1 MLKFKRQAPGHYV
14 AGNVEIKKGVGIDQD
29 KWFCYFPDDK
39 VSYRRSYDDDKVSY
53 RRSYEAAKAWSE
65 KYMEKLQTYNVN
77 QVKTVKEQ
85 SLQRKLSRHLSYVV
99 GSESLGCVNTGRA
112 ACIAHLS
119 VNGKSFYVVGF
130 EGAVTDTI
138 FERIIFKIKK
148 DLQSGLFQDRYQ
160 TEVWGSISVFKSFKE
175 AEKAYRKM
183 DDKTRKQNEE
193 DRQAIAEA
201 KAKAKKGDMESVFA
215 LSDYGVI

>member
-1 MLKFKRQAPGHYV
+1 MKFNRQAPGHYV
-14 AGNVEIKKGVGIDQD
+14 ATAEKVEIQKGIGVDKD
-29 KWFCYFPDDK
+29 KWFCHFPDG
-39 VSYRRSYDDDKVSY
+39 KVSY

-65 KYMEKLQTYNVN
+65 KYIEKLQTYNVN

-148 DLQSGLFQDRYQ
+148 DLQSGLFQDCYQ
-160 TEVWGSISVFKSFKE
+160 TEVWGSVSVFKSFKE

-183 DDKTRKQNEE
+183 DGKTREQNEK
-193 DRQAIAEA
+193 DYQAIAEA
-201 KAKAKKGDMESVFA
+201 KAKAKKGDIKSVFA

>member
-29 KWFCYFPDDK
+29 KWFCHFPDG
-39 VSYRRSYDDDKVSY
+39 KVSY

-65 KYMEKLQTYNVN
+65 KYIEKLQTYNVTVN

-85 SLQRKLSRHLSYVV
+85 SLQHKLSRHLSYVV
-99 GSESLGCVNTGRA
+99 GAESLGCVNTGRA

-148 DLQSGLFQDRYQ
+148 DLQSGLFQDCYQ

-183 DDKTRKQNEE
+183 DDKMRERNLADLKVVK
-193 DRQAIAEA
+193 EA
-201 KAKAKKGDMESVFA
+201 KAKAKKGDIKSVFA

>member
-39 VSYRRSYDDDKVSY
+39 VSYRRSY
-53 RRSYEAAKAWSE
+53 EAAKAWSE
-65 KYMEKLQTYNVN
+65 KYIEKLQTYNVTVN

-85 SLQRKLSRHLSYVV
+85 SLQHKLSRHLSYVV
-99 GSESLGCVNTGRA
+99 GAESLGCVNTGRA

-193 DRQAIAEA
+193 DCQAIAEA
-201 KAKAKKGDMESVFA
+201 KAKAKKGDIEAMFT
-215 LSDYGVI
+215 LGDYGVL

>member
-39 VSYRRSYDDDKVSY
+39 VSYRRSY
-53 RRSYEAAKAWSE
+53 EAAKAWSE

-77 QVKTVKEQ
+77 VTVNQVKTVKEQ
-85 SLQRKLSRHLSYVV
+85 SLQHKLSRHLSYVV
-99 GSESLGCVNTGRA
+99 GAESLGCFNTGRA

-138 FERIIFKIKK
+138 FERIIFRIKK

-183 DDKTRKQNEE
+183 DDKTRKQNEK

-201 KAKAKKGDMESVFA
+201 KAKAKKGDIEAMFT
-215 LSDYGVI
+215 LGDYGVL

>member
-39 VSYRRSYDDDKVSY
+39 VSYRRSY
-53 RRSYEAAKAWSE
+53 EAAKAWSE

-77 QVKTVKEQ
+77 VTVNQVKTVKEQ
-85 SLQRKLSRHLSYVV
+85 ATSKEQSLQHKLSRHLSYVV
-99 GSESLGCVNTGRA
+99 GVESLGCVNTGRA

-148 DLQSGLFQDRYQ
+148 DLQSGLFQDCYQ

-183 DDKTRKQNEE
+183 DDKMRERNLADLKVVK
-193 DRQAIAEA
+193 EA
-201 KAKAKKGDMESVFA
+201 KAKAKKGDIKSVFA

>member
-1 MLKFKRQAPGHYV
+1 VLKFKRQAPGHYV

-39 VSYRRSYDDDKVSY
+39 VSYRRSY
-53 RRSYEAAKAWSE
+53 EAAKAWSE
-65 KYMEKLQTYNVN
+65 KYMEKLQEYNV
-77 QVKTVKEQ
+77 VKTVKEQ
-85 SLQRKLSRHLSYVV
+85 ATTSKKQSLQHKLSRHLSYVV
-99 GSESLGCVNTGRA
+99 GVETLGCVNTGRA

-119 VNGKSFYVVGF
+119 VNDKSFYVVGF

-138 FERIIFKIKK
+138 FEKIIFKIKK

-160 TEVWGSISVFKSFKE
+160 TEVWGSVSVFKSFKE

-183 DDKTRKQNEE
+183 DDKTKKQNEE

>member
-39 VSYRRSYDDDKVSY
+39 VSYRRSY
-53 RRSYEAAKAWSE
+53 EAAKAWSE

-77 QVKTVKEQ
+77 VTVNQVKTVKEQ
-85 SLQRKLSRHLSYVV
+85 SLQHKLSRHLSYVV
-99 GSESLGCVNTGRA
+99 GAESLGCFNTGRA

-138 FERIIFKIKK
+138 FERIIFRIKK

-183 DDKTRKQNEE
+183 DDKTRKQNEK
-193 DRQAIAEA
+193 DRQAMAEA
-201 KAKAKKGDMESVFA
+201 KAKAKKGDIEAMFT
-215 LSDYGVI
+215 LGDYGVL

>member
-39 VSYRRSYDDDKVSY
+39 VSYRRSY
-53 RRSYEAAKAWSE
+53 EAAKAWSE
-65 KYMEKLQTYNVN
+65 KYMEKLQTYKVTVNVN
-77 QVKTVKEQ
+77 QVKTVKKQATTSKEQ
-85 SLQRKLSRHLSYVV
+85 SLQHKLSRHLSYVV
-99 GSESLGCVNTGRA
+99 GAESLGCVNTGRA

>member
-39 VSYRRSYDDDKVSY
+39 VSYRRSY
-53 RRSYEAAKAWSE
+53 EAAKAWSE

-77 QVKTVKEQ
+77 VTVNQVKTVKEQ
-85 SLQRKLSRHLSYVV
+85 SLQHKLSRHLSYVV
-99 GSESLGCVNTGRA
+99 GAESLGCINTGRA

-148 DLQSGLFQDRYQ
+148 DLQSGLFQDCYQ

-183 DDKTRKQNEE
+183 DGKTREQNEK
-193 DRQAIAEA
+193 DYQAIAEA
-201 KAKAKKGDMESVFA
+201 KAKAKKGDIKSVFA

>member
-29 KWFCYFPDDK
+29 KWFCYFP
-39 VSYRRSYDDDKVSY
+39 DDKVSY

-130 EGAVTDTI
+130 EGAVTDTL
-138 FERIIFKIKK
+138 FEKVVFKIKK
-148 DLQSGLFQDRYQ
+148 DLQSGLFQDCYQ
-160 TEVWGSISVFKSFKE
+160 TEVWGSVSVFKSFKE

-193 DRQAIAEA
+193 DRQAIVEA
-201 KAKAKKGDMESVFA
+201 KEKAKQGDIKSVFA

>member
-1 MLKFKRQAPGHYV
+1 
-14 AGNVEIKKGVGIDQD
+14 VGIDQD
-29 KWFCYFPDDK
+29 KWFCYFP
-39 VSYRRSYDDDKVSY
+39 DDKVSY

-65 KYMEKLQTYNVN
+65 KYMEKLQTYKVTVNVN
-77 QVKTVKEQ
+77 QVKTVKKQATTSKEQ
-85 SLQRKLSRHLSYVV
+85 SLQHKLSRHLSYVV